1 MRENREAHTSK
12 RKKRPTAKKYAKQR
26 MTKEEHRKHLKRL
39 YLKTLLITLA
49 VCLALLGAAYGVFLY
64 MIGGLDRTEVDEDNL
79 SVNESVNEKV
89 INIALYGIDS
99 RNHDYNGRS
108 DVVMV
113 ASVNTKTGQVKLVS
127 IARDTYV
134 AIPGY
139 NNTRI
144 NHAFSYGGPELAIRT
159 LNENFGLDVTDY
171 VAVNFDS
178 LAEVID
184 AMGGVE
190 VDVTEA
196 ERRQINAYLLSGE
209 PLYETGYITL
219 NGPQAVSYSRIR
231 KIDND
236 DMRTSR
242 QREVLASLFEKA
254 KEINPLEYPSYVRKF
269 APMVQTSL
277 SNDELLKLASV
288 GLKGSSLTL
297 DQAAFPNEYIHA
309 EGKIIGKA
317 WYYIYDLAQAKDMLH
332 KYLYEDIPFA
342 QYASS
347 GDEEK
352 D

>member
-1 MRENREAHTSK
+1 MRENREAYTSK
-12 RKKRPTAKKYAKQR
+12 RKKRPTAKKYAKQS
-26 MTKEEHRKHLKRL
+26 MTREEHRKHLKRL

-89 INIALYGIDS
+89 INIALYGVDS

-190 VDVTEA
+190 VESPKRSVGRLTPIFC
-196 ERRQINAYLLSGE
+196 R
-209 PLYETGYITL
+209 
-219 NGPQAVSYSRIR
+219 
-231 KIDND
+231 
-236 DMRTSR
+236 
-242 QREVLASLFEKA
+242 ASLFTK
-254 KEINPLEYPSYVRKF
+254 
-269 APMVQTSL
+269 
-277 SNDELLKLASV
+277 
-288 GLKGSSLTL
+288 
-297 DQAAFPNEYIHA
+297 QAISP
-309 EGKIIGKA
+309 
-317 WYYIYDLAQAKDMLH
+317 
-332 KYLYEDIPFA
+332 
-342 QYASS
+342 
-347 GDEEK
+347 
-352 D
+352 

>member
-12 RKKRPTAKKYAKQR
+12 RKKRPTAKKYAKQS
-26 MTKEEHRKHLKRL
+26 MTREEHRKHLKRL

-89 INIALYGIDS
+89 INIALYGVDS

-184 AMGGVE
+184 AMGGGE

-196 ERRQINAYLLSGE
+196 ERRQ
-209 PLYETGYITL
+209 
-219 NGPQAVSYSRIR
+219 
-231 KIDND
+231 IDND

-309 EGKIIGKA
+309 EGQTIGGA
-317 WYYIYDLAQAKDMLH
+317 WYYVYDLAQAKDMLH
-332 KYLYEDIPFA
+332 EYLYQDIPFA

>member
-1 MRENREAHTSK
+1 
-12 RKKRPTAKKYAKQR
+12 
-26 MTKEEHRKHLKRL
+26 
-39 YLKTLLITLA
+39 
-49 VCLALLGAAYGVFLY
+49 

-89 INIALYGIDS
+89 INIALYGVDS

-144 NHAFSYGGPELAIRT
+144 NHAFPMA
-159 LNENFGLDVTDY
+159 GL
-171 VAVNFDS
+171 S
-178 LAEVID
+178 LPSAPSMKFRLGCHRLRRRQFRFPRRVID

-219 NGPQAVSYSRIR
+219 NGPQAVS
-231 KIDND
+231 
-236 DMRTSR
+236 
-242 QREVLASLFEKA
+242 LF
-254 KEINPLEYPSYVRKF
+254 PYP
-269 APMVQTSL
+269 
-277 SNDELLKLASV
+277 
-288 GLKGSSLTL
+288 
-297 DQAAFPNEYIHA
+297 
-309 EGKIIGKA
+309 
-317 WYYIYDLAQAKDMLH
+317 
-332 KYLYEDIPFA
+332 
-342 QYASS
+342 
-347 GDEEK
+347 
-352 D
+352 

>member
-12 RKKRPTAKKYAKQR
+12 RKKRPTAKKYAKQS
-26 MTKEEHRKHLKRL
+26 MTREEHRKHLKRL

-49 VCLALLGAAYGVFLY
+49 VCLALLCAAYGVFLY

-89 INIALYGIDS
+89 INIALYGVDS

-159 LNENFGLDVTDY
+159 LNENFGL
-171 VAVNFDS
+171 
-178 LAEVID
+178 
-184 AMGGVE
+184 
-190 VDVTEA
+190 DVTEA

-309 EGKIIGKA
+309 EGQTIGGA

-347 GDEEK
+347 EDEEK

>member
-1 MRENREAHTSK
+1 M
-12 RKKRPTAKKYAKQR
+12 
-26 MTKEEHRKHLKRL
+26 
-39 YLKTLLITLA
+39 LIEMSI
-49 VCLALLGAAYGVFLY
+49 LG
-64 MIGGLDRTEVDEDNL
+64 I
-79 SVNESVNEKV
+79 S
-89 INIALYGIDS
+89 
-99 RNHDYNGRS
+99 
-108 DVVMV
+108 
-113 ASVNTKTGQVKLVS
+113 
-127 IARDTYV
+127 
-134 AIPGY
+134 
-139 NNTRI
+139 
-144 NHAFSYGGPELAIRT
+144 
-159 LNENFGLDVTDY
+159 
-171 VAVNFDS
+171 
-178 LAEVID
+178 D

-309 EGKIIGKA
+309 EGQTIGGA

-347 GDEEK
+347 EDEEK

>member
-1 MRENREAHTSK
+1 M
-12 RKKRPTAKKYAKQR
+12 
-26 MTKEEHRKHLKRL
+26 
-39 YLKTLLITLA
+39 
-49 VCLALLGAAYGVFLY
+49 
-64 MIGGLDRTEVDEDNL
+64 
-79 SVNESVNEKV
+79 
-89 INIALYGIDS
+89 
-99 RNHDYNGRS
+99 
-108 DVVMV
+108 
-113 ASVNTKTGQVKLVS
+113 
-127 IARDTYV
+127 
-134 AIPGY
+134 
-139 NNTRI
+139 
-144 NHAFSYGGPELAIRT
+144 
-159 LNENFGLDVTDY
+159 
-171 VAVNFDS
+171 
-178 LAEVID
+178 
-184 AMGGVE
+184 
-190 VDVTEA
+190 
-196 ERRQINAYLLSGE
+196 
-209 PLYETGYITL
+209 
-219 NGPQAVSYSRIR
+219 PQAVSYSRIR

-309 EGKIIGKA
+309 EGQTIGGA

-332 KYLYEDIPFA
+332 EYLYQDIPFA

>member
-1 MRENREAHTSK
+1 M
-12 RKKRPTAKKYAKQR
+12 
-26 MTKEEHRKHLKRL
+26 
-39 YLKTLLITLA
+39 
-49 VCLALLGAAYGVFLY
+49 
-64 MIGGLDRTEVDEDNL
+64 
-79 SVNESVNEKV
+79 
-89 INIALYGIDS
+89 
-99 RNHDYNGRS
+99 
-108 DVVMV
+108 
-113 ASVNTKTGQVKLVS
+113 
-127 IARDTYV
+127 
-134 AIPGY
+134 
-139 NNTRI
+139 
-144 NHAFSYGGPELAIRT
+144 
-159 LNENFGLDVTDY
+159 DVTDY

-196 ERRQINAYLLSGE
+196 ERQQINAYLLSAS
-209 PLYETGYITL
+209 PFTKRYIAL

-277 SNDELLKLASV
+277 SNDEILKLASV

-309 EGKIIGKA
+309 EGQTIGGA
-317 WYYIYDLAQAKDMLH
+317 WYYVYDLAQAKDMLH

-347 GDEEK
+347 EDEEK

>member
-1 MRENREAHTSK
+1 MLSMNNNF
-12 RKKRPTAKKYAKQR
+12 Y
-26 MTKEEHRKHLKRL
+26 
-39 YLKTLLITLA
+39 YLIPKNYLQHK
-49 VCLALLGAAYGVFLY
+49 CLTWCL
-64 MIGGLDRTEVDEDNL
+64 
-79 SVNESVNEKV
+79 
-89 INIALYGIDS
+89 
-99 RNHDYNGRS
+99 
-108 DVVMV
+108 
-113 ASVNTKTGQVKLVS
+113 
-127 IARDTYV
+127 
-134 AIPGY
+134 
-139 NNTRI
+139 
-144 NHAFSYGGPELAIRT
+144 
-159 LNENFGLDVTDY
+159 
-171 VAVNFDS
+171 
-178 LAEVID
+178 
-184 AMGGVE
+184 
-190 VDVTEA
+190 
-196 ERRQINAYLLSGE
+196 
-209 PLYETGYITL
+209 
-219 NGPQAVSYSRIR
+219 PQAVSYSRIR

>member
-1 MRENREAHTSK
+1 MRENREVHTSK

-144 NHAFSYGGPELAIRT
+144 NHAFSYGGPDT
-159 LNENFGLDVTDY
+159 
-171 VAVNFDS
+171 
-178 LAEVID
+178 
-184 AMGGVE
+184 
-190 VDVTEA
+190 
-196 ERRQINAYLLSGE
+196 
-209 PLYETGYITL
+209 
-219 NGPQAVSYSRIR
+219 RI
-231 KIDND
+231 KIDFCCLGVNHG
-236 DMRTSR
+236 M
-242 QREVLASLFEKA
+242 SLDPHSF
-254 KEINPLEYPSYVRKF
+254 
-269 APMVQTSL
+269 
-277 SNDELLKLASV
+277 
-288 GLKGSSLTL
+288 
-297 DQAAFPNEYIHA
+297 
-309 EGKIIGKA
+309 
-317 WYYIYDLAQAKDMLH
+317 
-332 KYLYEDIPFA
+332 
-342 QYASS
+342 
-347 GDEEK
+347 
-352 D
+352 

>member
-12 RKKRPTAKKYAKQR
+12 RKKRPTAKKYAKQS
-26 MTKEEHRKHLKRL
+26 MTREEHRKHLKRL
-39 YLKTLLITLA
+39 YLKTLLITLT

-89 INIALYGIDS
+89 INIALYGVDS

-159 LNENFGLDVTDY
+159 LNENFGL
-171 VAVNFDS
+171 
-178 LAEVID
+178 
-184 AMGGVE
+184 
-190 VDVTEA
+190 DVTEA

-309 EGKIIGKA
+309 EGQTIGGA

>member
-12 RKKRPTAKKYAKQR
+12 RKKRPTAKKYAKQS
-26 MTKEEHRKHLKRL
+26 MTREEHRKHLKRL

-49 VCLALLGAAYGVFLY
+49 VCLALLCAAYGVFLY
-64 MIGGLDRTEVDEDNL
+64 MVGGLDRTEVDEDNL

-89 INIALYGIDS
+89 INIALYGVDS

-309 EGKIIGKA
+309 EGQTIGGA

-332 KYLYEDIPFA
+332 EYLYQDIPFA

>member
-1 MRENREAHTSK
+1 MII
-12 RKKRPTAKKYAKQR
+12 TAA
-26 MTKEEHRKHLKRL
+26 
-39 YLKTLLITLA
+39 
-49 VCLALLGAAYGVFLY
+49 
-64 MIGGLDRTEVDEDNL
+64 
-79 SVNESVNEKV
+79 
-89 INIALYGIDS
+89 
-99 RNHDYNGRS
+99 HDYNGRS

-309 EGKIIGKA
+309 EGQTIGGA

-332 KYLYEDIPFA
+332 EYLYQDIPFA